1 MMMCLQALG
10 YDVVEDEVNKVMG
23 ARPLKGAAWEQALAC
38 AQHYGVRG
46 TLTMPSTIKQLKE
59 WTDAGK
65 PVMIGWNPEGREWS
79 HASVV
84 FDVDDDMNVHVADPN
99 IPDPDETVRVV
110 PKGEFYKA
118 WYEKFPNYLVRRPAL
133 MLDREITPDGRQVMA
148 SRGKVDEDL
157 ARAWKKHVLR
167 NQRRWDK
174 HKDHDWFVEA
184 SDFAFTWKNANPRP
198 GEYQTPVGRWA
209 KEQAALLVRFA
220 ESVGL
225 KSKTY
230 RTAFNKYN
238 APELITQLL
247 SVLGKEG
254 LDDAVNQIRMKKIP
268 QLIDKA
274 WRDRRRE
281 ASAARVASI
290 HLLLNRR
297 SP

>member
-1 MMMCLQALG
+1 MSDRTAKADLTPVRQRTQYTCMSTSMCMCLQALG
-10 YDVVEDEVNKVMG
+10 HDCDEDEVNKVMG
-23 ARPLKGAAWEQALAC
+23 ARPMKGAAWEQALAC

-148 SRGKVDEDL
+148 SR
-157 ARAWKKHVLR
+157 
-167 NQRRWDK
+167 
-174 HKDHDWFVEA
+174 
-184 SDFAFTWKNANPRP
+184 
-198 GEYQTPVGRWA
+198 
-209 KEQAALLVRFA
+209 
-220 ESVGL
+220 
-225 KSKTY
+225 
-230 RTAFNKYN
+230 TAFNKYN
-238 APELITQLL
+238 APELVTQLL